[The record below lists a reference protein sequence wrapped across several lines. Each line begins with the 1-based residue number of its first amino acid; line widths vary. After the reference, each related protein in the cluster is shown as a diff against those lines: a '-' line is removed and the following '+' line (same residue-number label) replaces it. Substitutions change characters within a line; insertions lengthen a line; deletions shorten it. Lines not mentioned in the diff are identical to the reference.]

1 LYLCIANKKK
11 EIRMSRLIVK
21 TEFEITTTSTGKIFA
36 KVGDVILVS
45 NRDAEHY
52 NILKVNNTRIF
63 SRWMRKSW
71 INAKCN

>member
-1 LYLCIANKKK
+1 MIKLT
-11 EIRMSRLIVK
+11 VK
-21 TEFEITTTSTGKIFA
+21 TEFEVTTTNTSKIFA

-52 NILKVNNTRIF
+52 NVLKVNNTRIT